1 MQIFLGTVLIVVL
14 CCLGLGLGQLLG
26 GRPLRGGC
34 ASRMPGAARCAGC
47 PHRDTAEG
55 SEETH

>member
-1 MQIFLGTVLIVVL
+1 MRLFLGTVLIMFL

-34 ASRMPGAARCAGC
+34 NSGAPGGTRCAGC
-47 PHRDTAEG
+47 PHREIAEG
-55 SEETH
+55 NEDTQ